1 MINKCNLSKD
11 HCRGRRRYKANNKT
25 PEMGG
30 SPQNERI
37 RRETKAWIQRAT
49 PVLAK
54 HTDTTTHTY
63 THKTHRLTSTLTFR
77 I

>member
-30 SPQNERI
+30 SPQNERKRV
-37 RRETKAWIQRAT
+37 RRETE
-49 PVLAK
+49 K
-54 HTDTTTHTY
+54 HGYSVQHQC
-63 THKTHRLTSTLTFR
+63 
-77 I
+77 